1 MRSGIG
7 HLVTEFLKRRF
18 RLFNIAQASYKKL
31 QDNDGRRALSRVQ
44 TDAYALLRMVTA
56 WSQRRYTRMPWRVL
70 FYTLGGLLYFLN
82 PLDLI
87 PDFIAGFGLV
97 DDAAVM
103 AGVVGA
109 LQQEIERFEAWEDTH
124 AGD

>member
-7 HLVTEFLKRRF
+7 QLVTEFLKRRF

-31 QDNDGRRALSRVQ
+31 RENDDRHALSRVK
-44 TDAYALLRMVTA
+44 TDAHTLLRMARA
-56 WSQRRYTRMPWRVL
+56 WSERRYTRMPWRVL

-87 PDFIAGFGLV
+87 PDFIAGLGFV

-109 LQQEIERFEAWEDTH
+109 LQQEIERFEAWEEAH
-124 AGD
+124 GGR

>member
-18 RLFNIAQASYKKL
+18 RLFHIAQASYKKL
-31 QDNDGRRALSRVQ
+31 RAEGDKRALQQVRD
-44 TDAYALLRMVTA
+44 DAHTLLRMARA
-56 WSQRRYTRMPWRVL
+56 WTERRYRHMPWRVL

-87 PDFIAGFGLV
+87 PDFIAGIGLL

-103 AGVVGA
+103 AAVVGA
-109 LQQEIERFEAWEDTH
+109 LQQEIERFEAWEDED
-124 AGD
+124 GGR